1 MADWIE
7 QLERLTNLHKAGALT
22 DEEFAAQKARLLA
35 AQDQPPPPVAPVPAP
50 APEPA
55 PMAVEHYADYDKPAW
70 GGVHK
75 LVLFGLPA
83 LLALGAAAWF
93 GSTLV
98 SNKTDPEL
106 TGAVPSVA
114 ATDAAAAVA
123 TPSEEV
129 AMPVELEGSLTFA
142 AANQCTAAPT
152 LEQIYKKLDAAGNLG
167 SGRGMTV
174 TLGSFE
180 TPMAIQASATTD
192 KEGIETKDASIRF
205 PENTT
210 WHGLRISRLT
220 SRTTIVPESDGGYE
234 RSMTFLESPDKV
246 QRTLAR
252 LGFGAPKAPD
262 YAELKDEGCGGSMQ
276 VAAVAGGAALQ
287 CNWGC

>member
-22 DEEFAAQKARLLA
+22 DAEFAAQKARLLA
-35 AQDQPPPPVAPVPAP
+35 AQDQPAAPPVETQPPAPVAE
-50 APEPA
+50 ARYAEYDEP
-55 PMAVEHYADYDKPAW
+55 VR
-70 GGVHK
+70 GGVPK

-98 SNKTDPEL
+98 SSKTDPEL
-106 TGAVPSVA
+106 TGAGA
-114 ATDAAAAVA
+114 ASGIATEAAAAVA
-123 TPSEEV
+123 TASEE
-129 AMPVELEGSLTFA
+129 APMPVELEGSLTFA

-167 SGRGMTV
+167 SGRGMSV

-180 TPMAIQASATTD
+180 TPLAIQAKANTD
-192 KEGIETKDASIRF
+192 KEGIESKEASLRF

-220 SRTTIVPESDGGYE
+220 SLTTIVPESDGGYQ
-234 RSMTFLESPDKV
+234 RTMTFLESPDKV

-262 YAELKDEGCGGSMQ
+262 YAELTDEGCGGSMQ
-276 VAAVAGGAALQ
+276 VTAVAGGAALQ